1 MWKRVHIICCHIKY
15 SFSNS
20 NETENI
26 QDNSSAEV
34 GYINVGDGNSDTEYV
49 DDKSEMLVKY
59 LAVLVTKTES
69 HFLF

>member
-1 MWKRVHIICCHIKY
+1 M
-15 SFSNS
+15 FS